1 MKKVEYWYF
10 KIEYTKGKVE
20 IGCYGNSE
28 EYTQKEAEKKMKA
41 LCKQRGWKYIGIHK
55 D

>member
-1 MKKVEYWYF
+1 MKKIEHWYF

-20 IGCYGNSE
+20 IGCYGNSDECTLE
-28 EYTQKEAEKKMKA
+28 EATAKMKG
-41 LCKQRGWKYIGIHK
+41 LCEKHGWKFVGIHK

>member
-10 KIEYTKGKVE
+10 KIEYTPGKVE

-28 EYTQKEAEKKMKA
+28 EYTQKEATAKMKA
-41 LCKQRGWKYIGIHK
+41 LCKKRGWKFIGPHK